1 MFVDKVVLFL
11 LRMQSLA
18 RERERETRT
27 LNILLHL
34 ASVKKNG
41 LEGMKGGGGRRRS
54 GVASFAGMGG
64 G

>member
-41 LEGMKGGGGRRRS
+41 LERMKGGGGRRGS

>member
-18 RERERETRT
+18 RERETRT

-41 LEGMKGGGGRRRS
+41 LEGMKGGGGRRGS

>member
-18 RERERETRT
+18 RERETRT

-41 LEGMKGGGGRRRS
+41 LERMKGGGGRRGS
-54 GVASFAGMGG
+54 GVASFAGMDGG
-64 G
+64 